1 MGWISRLLEG
11 PSPTFEQDLELLVAR
26 WSDSGR
32 KGEEA
37 RSLVEIADAL
47 LNKAEQLS
55 EESYRKRLEASANK
69 PIKHKHRDIKS

>member
-1 MGWISRLLEG
+1 MGWFSRFLEG
-11 PSPTFEQDLELLVAR
+11 ASPATFEQDLELLVAR

-37 RSLVEIADAL
+37 RSLNEIADAL
-47 LNKAEQLS
+47 LTKAEQLS
-55 EESYRKRLEASANK
+55 EESYRKRQQAGK